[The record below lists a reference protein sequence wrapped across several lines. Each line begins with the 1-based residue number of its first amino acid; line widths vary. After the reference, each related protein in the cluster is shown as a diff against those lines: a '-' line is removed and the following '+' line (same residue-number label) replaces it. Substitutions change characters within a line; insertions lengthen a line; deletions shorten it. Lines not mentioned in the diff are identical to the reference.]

1 MEKTGHLYE
10 GPTRSESRAKGPTRE
25 QKIPIKLP
33 TPNPP
38 SMYSIVFRSYCQLTM
53 ARRLRAPRAIR
64 CCSGSLRNKISLD
77 TMTKVSASCSTNQPT
92 ALKVSLGIVNP
103 ESGDVGVGGPVIRQ
117 EVDLIILCASGTF
130 ARST

>member
-1 MEKTGHLYE
+1 MG
-10 GPTRSESRAKGPTRE
+10 
-25 QKIPIKLP
+25 
-33 TPNPP
+33 
-38 SMYSIVFRSYCQLTM
+38 
-53 ARRLRAPRAIR
+53 
-64 CCSGSLRNKISLD
+64 SGAGQEYAQDQNGR
-77 TMTKVSASCSTNQPT
+77 STNQPT